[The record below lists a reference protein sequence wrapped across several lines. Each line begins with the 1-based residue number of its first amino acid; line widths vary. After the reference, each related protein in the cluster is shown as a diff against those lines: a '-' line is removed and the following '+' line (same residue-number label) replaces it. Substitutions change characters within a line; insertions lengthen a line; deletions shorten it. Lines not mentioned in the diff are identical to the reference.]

1 MALEIGKKAPDFTL
15 LDQDGEKVKLSDYK
29 GKRVVVFF
37 YPKAMTPGCTREAC
51 DFRDE
56 VDAFKKRKV
65 AVLGISKDTPAGQ
78 KKFQEKYGLPFPLL
92 SDADLAVQKAWGV
105 WGEKTM
111 YGKKVQGTIR
121 TTVIVGADG
130 RVEQVFPKVKV
141 DGHVTSVL
149 EAL

>member
-1 MALEIGKKAPDFTL
+1 MALEVGKKAPDFGL
-15 LDQDGEKVKLSDYK
+15 LDQDGKKVKLSDFK
-29 GKRVVVFF
+29 GKTVVVFF

-56 VDAFKKRKV
+56 VQAFTKRKV
-65 AVLGISKDTPAGQ
+65 AVLGISKDKPEGQ
-78 KKFQEKYGLPFPLL
+78 KKFQEKYQLPFPLL
-92 SDADLAVQKAWGV
+92 SDADLEVQKAWGV

-121 TTVIVGADG
+121 TTVIVGPDG
-130 RVEQVFPKVKV
+130 KVVKIFPKVKV